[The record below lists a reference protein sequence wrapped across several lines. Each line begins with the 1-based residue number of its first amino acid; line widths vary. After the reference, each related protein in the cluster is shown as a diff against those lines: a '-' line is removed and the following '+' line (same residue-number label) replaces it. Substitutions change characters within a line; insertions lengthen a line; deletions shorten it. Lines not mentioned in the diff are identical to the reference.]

1 MTTLNSNLH
10 ILSLSIEVS
19 TGKGEDKDLVYD
31 DNSEFITMAVF
42 DGLGGRSAGFDGMT
56 GGQVASSEASI
67 ICEQILKR
75 SNPVLTQD
83 TAIDI
88 QQRICQSLRSL
99 VESKMSKSRLS
110 GTLTGKRLCTTIALA
125 SVAKEIDPNNNSFE
139 VKLAWMGD
147 SRIYFLSPNHGLQ
160 QLTVDDLEVDK
171 DAFQMIREDPP
182 MSQYLTADIP
192 TKWQIHFVE
201 EKLEERGCILVCTD
215 GCFQYLPSPWDFENL
230 LLQTLHDSQTISA
243 WQELLAQRYQEIKQ
257 DDISLILYPI
267 GFSSFEDLKQS
278 YQQRLQNLI
287 QEYNPKISSVS
298 SYELWQ
304 KYRIDYEI
312 KLKLIASR
320 LRKNLEDSIT
330 VSVDNDSL
338 DNVISEEQISKS
350 NILEPETNSNQIDK
364 LYKEAR
370 QYRNNGDVQKAEELY
385 QDILKIESHN
395 TKAILELGYIYFSK
409 EENKYLCW
417 AIDHFK
423 DVINRL
429 KSRNEEKNL
438 DYKTSLLLIARAL
451 FQRAKH
457 DLQGPQKRQKRY
469 KESIYYFSEYHDLGG
484 ELKEEDLEK
493 YTEALYSI
501 GDWDRALK
509 IGQYALQQYSHN
521 YYICYILGI
530 INHEKKCLED
540 ANYYLESAI
549 EFYRNKYQNMSP
561 EEDKYLQ
568 KIYTLRDSVYRKLNL
583 RHW

>member
-67 ICEQILKR
+67 ICKQILKQW
-75 SNPVLTQD
+75 NPVLTQD

-125 SVAKEIDPNNNSFE
+125 SVAKEIDPNNNSCE

-278 YQQRLQNLI
+278 YQPRLQNLI

-338 DNVISEEQISKS
+338 DNADIKLLGSELQQSLLPNVISEEQISKS
-350 NILEPETNSNQIDK
+350 NILEPETTSNQIDK
-364 LYKEAR
+364 LYQEAI
-370 QYRNNGDVQKAEELY
+370 QHRNNGDVQKAVKLY
-385 QDILKIESHN
+385 QDILEKEPHN
-395 TKAILELGYIYFSK
+395 PKAHFELGYIYFSR
-409 EENKYLCW
+409 EENKYLYW
-417 AIDHFK
+417 AINHFK
-423 DVINRL
+423 NVINIL
-429 KSRNEEKNL
+429 ESRNEEKKL

-451 FQRAKH
+451 FQIAKH
-457 DLQGPQKRQKRY
+457 DSQGTQERQNRY
-469 KESIYYFSEYHDLGG
+469 KASIDYFS
-484 ELKEEDLEK
+484 
-493 YTEALYSI
+493 
-501 GDWDRALK
+501 
-509 IGQYALQQYSHN
+509 QYSNRHLRN
-521 YYICYILGI
+521 STIL
-530 INHEKKCLED
+530 
-540 ANYYLESAI
+540 
-549 EFYRNKYQNMSP
+549 
-561 EEDKYLQ
+561 
-568 KIYTLRDSVYRKLNL
+568 
-583 RHW
+583 